1 MDIFDDSPLPS
12 TKKLG
17 RFSHESLARAAKVSP
32 KPRPALQTAK
42 SNAPRPS
49 KVELLQ
55 RAQEVD
61 RMAARLSVS
70 SSSSSRRSSA
80 IPQQPPSA
88 EDAEAP
94 SAFGSR
100 QQLQEG
106 LGMSQHLAALSA
118 AAVPPAGSSDEHAAR
133 LDAALADAAHSLA
146 RCEQQ
151 QLGELQSSIEALRA
165 LSRAAAGPREG
176 IRDARAGAE
185 RRARGE
191 VEMRR
196 DGCAD
201 APAVTPSRWANPSRG
216 CGEEA
221 T

>member
-49 KVELLQ
+49 KAELLQ

-88 EDAEAP
+88 EDADAP
-94 SAFGSR
+94 STFGSR

-106 LGMSQHLAALSA
+106 LGMSQHLSALSA
-118 AAVPPAGSSDEHAAR
+118 LAVPPAGSSDEHAAR

-151 QLGELQSSIEALRA
+151 QLGELQSGIEALKGDFRGRLQDLEKEFEMRAQA
-165 LSRAAAGPREG
+165 LSDELA
-176 IRDARAGAE
+176 
-185 RRARGE
+185 GE

-201 APAVTPSRWANPSRG
+201 ALSRHAESLGQSIN
-216 CGEEA
+216 
-221 T
+221 